1 MRTKNTIPRLSGAL
15 PVAAACVALLACSA
29 CSRESVATSTAPS
42 ATSAAPSV
50 SVAVSASAS
59 AAALPPPPLPILEC
73 RAVNGAQTI
82 ELFLTWDKD
91 VAAGTLRTMVSGG
104 STMIR
109 PVKAELSEGQV
120 LVSPA
125 AAQDAGSH
133 VAVVRRH
140 GKKAIQ
146 VGDAHQ
152 PWLACD

>member
-1 MRTKNTIPRLSGAL
+1 MRTKNAMARLSGAL
-15 PVAAACVALLACSA
+15 LVAQACAALLA
-29 CSRESVATSTAPS
+29 CSRESVATSPAPS
-42 ATSAAPSV
+42 ATSAAA
-50 SVAVSASAS
+50 SVAVSVSASAS
-59 AAALPPPPLPILEC
+59 VAALPPPPSPVLEC
-73 RAVNGAQTI
+73 RARNGAQTI

-109 PVKAELSEGQV
+109 PIKAELTAGQV
-120 LVSPA
+120 VVSPA

-146 VGDAHQ
+146 VGDANQ

>member
-1 MRTKNTIPRLSGAL
+1 MRVNSDIPRLSAAL
-15 PVAAACVALLACSA
+15 LVAAACVALLA

-42 ATSAAPSV
+42 ATSAAAS
-50 SVAVSASAS
+50 VSASAS
-59 AAALPPPPLPILEC
+59 ASVAPPPPPSPILEC
-73 RAVNGAQTI
+73 RARNGAQTI

-109 PVKAELSEGQV
+109 PIKAELSEGQV

-133 VAVVRRH
+133 VAVVRRQ